1 MFINSDIVHFVTY
14 TILMYFSVIVYL
26 KATPSRVY
34 ERIKKR
40 ARSEEQCVPL
50 SYIEELH
57 ALHEDWL
64 INRTHGVCPA
74 PVSYVHK

>member
-1 MFINSDIVHFVTY
+1 
-14 TILMYFSVIVYL
+14 MYFNVIFTVYL
-26 KATPSRVY
+26 KTTPSVVH

-57 ALHEDWL
+57 KLHEDWL
-64 INRTHGVCPA
+64 INRTFAECPA
-74 PVSYVHK
+74 PVSKSLQSNLMS